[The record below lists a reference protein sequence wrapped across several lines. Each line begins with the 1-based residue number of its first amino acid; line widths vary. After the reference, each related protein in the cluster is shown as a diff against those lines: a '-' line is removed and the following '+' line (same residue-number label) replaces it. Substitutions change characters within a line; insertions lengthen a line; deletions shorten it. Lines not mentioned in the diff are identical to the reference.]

1 MSKRLLLLNVLLGG
15 VCLFCLAFIV
25 QRLVSAP
32 VAERRHPVTPSSG
45 PVVAAPEIPRPAVS
59 AYNVIAS
66 RSLFSPSRSEAPAAT
81 AGAAIGGPK
90 PNLYGVVVR
99 DTIPIAYLEDPLTKR
114 VAGYRIGDA
123 IAGCT
128 VKVIT
133 ADNVVITRS
142 DGNIDVRLRDPSK
155 PRPIAPALPAQP
167 ATPGQLPVPGFP
179 TQPQPGVI
187 PPMPQPSMQ
196 PGMQPGMIPPRGMA
210 PQQPMPQM
218 QGPGF
223 NPLIPSRR
231 PSPSLGSRLPLPSAG
246 EGIQQPP
253 QPQQ

>member
-1 MSKRLLLLNVLLGG
+1 VSKRLLLLNVLLGG

-25 QRLVSAP
+25 QQLVSAP

-99 DTIPIAYLEDPLTKR
+99 DTNPIAYLEDPLTKR

-123 IAGCT
+123 IAGGT

-155 PRPIAPALPAQP
+155 PRPIAPRHARAAAGARFSHAAAAGRDSAHAPAGYAAGHAAGYDPAARHDAAAAHAADARTGVQP
-167 ATPGQLPVPGFP
+167 AH
-179 TQPQPGVI
+179 TQSASLTESGE
-187 PPMPQPSMQ
+187 
-196 PGMQPGMIPPRGMA
+196 
-210 PQQPMPQM
+210 
-218 QGPGF
+218 
-223 NPLIPSRR
+223 
-231 PSPSLGSRLPLPSAG
+231 PSPLALGGRGHPTAAAATAVA
-246 EGIQQPP
+246 
-253 QPQQ
+253 